1 MENIIMKF
9 DIEFD
14 IITKQYTI
22 INDYIPGVFGLW
34 DTIEDA
40 IDEYTSCFKESILLT
55 KKDDYESKTFA

>member
-1 MENIIMKF
+1 MENIITKF

-14 IITKQYTI
+14 ADTKQYTI

-34 DTIEDA
+34 ETLEDA